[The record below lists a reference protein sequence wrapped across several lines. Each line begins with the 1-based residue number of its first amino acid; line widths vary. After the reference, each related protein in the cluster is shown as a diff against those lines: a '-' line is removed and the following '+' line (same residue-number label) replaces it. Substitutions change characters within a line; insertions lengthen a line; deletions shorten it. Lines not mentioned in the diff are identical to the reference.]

1 MVIGH
6 QDKGEDLPPRP
17 NHSALEILKKPRAVG
32 VVPDDLLTSICSG
45 HDMVNRAI
53 EFEP

>member
-1 MVIGH
+1 M
-6 QDKGEDLPPRP
+6 
-17 NHSALEILKKPRAVG
+17 SAFFKPGARYFRMNRI
-32 VVPDDLLTSICSG
+32 SSG